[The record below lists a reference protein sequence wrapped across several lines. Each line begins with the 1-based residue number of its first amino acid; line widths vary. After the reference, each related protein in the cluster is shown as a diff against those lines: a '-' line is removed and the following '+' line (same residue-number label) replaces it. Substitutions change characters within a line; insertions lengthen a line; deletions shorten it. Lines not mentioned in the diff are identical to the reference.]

1 MADWYKSY
9 GALEIPKAPLSLVLP
24 YTVFIECDEA
34 RRHSDLIGL
43 VTVRCHGIAPGFIL
57 FLSLWGEEVGAPA
70 NASLKNEHF
79 CNAQRLAESAPE
91 KAAFS
96 VAKPVS
102 NP

>member
-1 MADWYKSY
+1 VADWYKSY

-70 NASLKNEHF
+70 NASLKNEGF
-79 CNAQRLAESAPE
+79 CNAGRQLVPAGENMAIV
-91 KAAFS
+91 

-102 NP
+102 NS